1 MPLVLTSVRGYDAGM
16 LHGRGRERAVIGRLL
31 AAARAGEGG
40 VLVVRGEP
48 GIGKSALLA
57 DAAQR
62 AAGMR
67 VLRAVGVEAESALA
81 YATLRELLHPVLAG
95 VERLPDPQARAL
107 RVAFGIQAGEAPDRF
122 LVSLAVLTLLSDSAG
137 ECPLLCLVDDAHRA
151 DPPSLAAL
159 GFAARRLA
167 GEPVALLLAVR
178 DGTGGEVGTAG
189 LAELPLT
196 RLAPEAAAAL
206 LDEHHGAHLD
216 PVVRRQLLAVSG
228 GNPLALVE
236 LPAALT
242 GEQRAGRDPLDDPL
256 PLAGELERAFLRR
269 VRGRD
274 PQTQTLLLLAAAEG
288 AGQLATVRRAAE
300 RLGLDPDL
308 LESAALADLVRVE
321 QTTLNFAHPL
331 MRSAVYHGADGPAR
345 RAAHQTLA
353 AALGD
358 EEPERRAW
366 HRARAADGPDETVA
380 ADLERW
386 AAQTLRRS
394 GHAAAAATLEQAA
407 ELSPADQDRARRLAA
422 AAGAAWHVGATAR
435 TSVLLDRAERLDP
448 HDPGVRLD
456 LQYLRGSIQV
466 RAGTPAAG
474 ARLLVAAADEA
485 ARLDRARAMP
495 LLVAAAD
502 AAFQAGD
509 WAALAGLGRIAARLE
524 HDLDGDLAALPALI
538 LRMLAAATARSSAA
552 QPEEAGRPGG
562 DAAGGVGGEFAD
574 AERLEDPVLLG
585 LAGEL
590 AWGIGDDDLA
600 YRLHRKAVARA
611 RTLGAAGTLA
621 WALENLAIEELNRG
635 RFAVAEG
642 HALQGRQLALEA
654 DHPNGACRHQAL
666 LAGLAAYRG
675 HQQARRLAEEV
686 LAEATQRQLVRD
698 AADARYALGLL
709 ALGAGRA
716 AEALQHLEALWA
728 PGPLPGHRELAVVAT
743 PLLVEAAV
751 RAGEPERCR
760 DQLAA
765 YLAWAAA
772 SRSPSAPALAARCRA
787 LTSTGA
793 EAERH
798 FQEALRLHRQTA
810 NRPMEHAWTE
820 LLYGEFLRRQ
830 RRRVHARVPLRDAL
844 EAFERLGLSAWA
856 ERARRELRAAG
867 QTARKR
873 NPSTLQQLTPQELQV
888 VATVGEGASN
898 REAAAKLFITPRTV
912 AYHLHM
918 IFGKLGISSR
928 AELVRLAHQSD
939 ILRP

>member
-1 MPLVLTSVRGYDAGM
+1 M
-16 LHGRGRERAVIGRLL
+16 LHGRARERAAIGRLL

-62 AAGMR
+62 AVGMR

-81 YATLRELLHPVLAG
+81 YATLRELLHPVLGG
-95 VERLPDPQARAL
+95 VERLPEPQARAL
-107 RVAFGIQAGEAPDRF
+107 RVAFGTQAGEAPDRF
-122 LVSLAVLTLLSDSAG
+122 LVSLAALTLLSDSAG

-167 GEPVALLLAVR
+167 AEPVALLLAVR
-178 DGTGGEVGTAG
+178 DGTGREVGTAG

-196 RLAPEAAAAL
+196 RLAPDAAAAL

-242 GEQRAGRDPLDDPL
+242 GAQRAGRDPLDDPL
-256 PLAGELERAFLRR
+256 PLAGELERGFLRR

-288 AGQLATVRRAAE
+288 AGRLAIVRRAAE
-300 RLGLDPDL
+300 RLSLDPDL

-331 MRSAVYHGADGPAR
+331 MRSAVYHGAEGPAR
-345 RAAHQTLA
+345 RAAHQALA

-394 GHAAAAATLEQAA
+394 GHSAAAAMLEQAA
-407 ELSPADQDRARRLAA
+407 ELSPADQDRARRLAT
-422 AAGAAWHVGATAR
+422 AAGAAWHGGATAR
-435 TSVLLDRAERLDP
+435 SSVLLDRAERLDP
-448 HDPGVRLD
+448 RDPWVRLD

-466 RAGTPAAG
+466 RTGTPADG
-474 ARLLVAAADEA
+474 ARLLVAAATEA

-502 AAFQAGD
+502 AAFLAGE
-509 WAALAGLGRIAARLE
+509 WAALAGLGRIAGRLE
-524 HDLDGDLAALPALI
+524 HDLDGDPAAPPALI
-538 LRMLAAATARSSAA
+538 LRMLAAATARSGAV

-562 DAAGGVGGEFAD
+562 AAAGDVAGEFAD

-585 LAGEL
+585 FAGEL

-621 WALENLAIEELNRG
+621 WALENLVIEELNRG
-635 RFAVAEG
+635 RFAVAEA

-698 AADARYALGLL
+698 AADARYAMGLL
-709 ALGAGRA
+709 ELGAGRA

-728 PGPLPGHRELAVVAT
+728 PSPLPGHRQLAVTAT

-760 DQLAA
+760 DQLAG

-772 SRSPSAPALAARCRA
+772 SRSPSVPALAARCRA

-830 RRRVHARVPLRDAL
+830 RRRVHARAPLRDAL
-844 EAFERLGLSAWA
+844 EAFERLGLPAWA

-898 REAAAKLFITPRTV
+898 REAAARLFITPRTV
-912 AYHLHM
+912 AYHLHS

>member
-1 MPLVLTSVRGYDAGM
+1 M
-16 LHGRGRERAVIGRLL
+16 LHGRARERAAIGRLL
-31 AAARAGEGG
+31 AAAHAGEGG

-62 AAGMR
+62 AVGMR

-81 YATLRELLHPVLAG
+81 YATLRELLHPVLGG
-95 VERLPDPQARAL
+95 VERLPEPQARAL

-122 LVSLAVLTLLSDSAG
+122 LVSLAALTLLSDSAG

-167 GEPVALLLAVR
+167 AEPVALLLAVR
-178 DGTGGEVGTAG
+178 DGTVREVGTAG

-196 RLAPEAAAAL
+196 RLAPDAAAAL

-256 PLAGELERAFLRR
+256 PLAGELERGFLRR

-288 AGQLATVRRAAE
+288 AGRLAIVRRAAE
-300 RLGLDPDL
+300 RLSLDPDL

-331 MRSAVYHGADGPAR
+331 MRSAVYHGADWPAR
-345 RAAHQTLA
+345 RAAHQALA

-394 GHAAAAATLEQAA
+394 GHTAAAAMLEQAA

-422 AAGAAWHVGATAR
+422 AAGAAWHGGATAR

-448 HDPGVRLD
+448 RDPGVRLD
-456 LQYLRGSIQV
+456 LQYLRGWIQV

-474 ARLLVAAADEA
+474 ARLLVDAADEA
-485 ARLDRARAMP
+485 ARLDHARVMP

-502 AAFQAGD
+502 AAFLAGE

-538 LRMLAAATARSSAA
+538 LRMLAAATTRSSAV

-562 DAAGGVGGEFAD
+562 DAAGGVSGEFAD

-585 LAGEL
+585 FAGEL

-654 DHPNGACRHQAL
+654 DHPNGACRYQAL

-675 HQQARRLAEEV
+675 HHQQARRLAEEV

-698 AADARYALGLL
+698 AAIARYALGLL

-716 AEALQHLEALWA
+716 AEALHHLQALWA
-728 PGPLPGHRELAVVAT
+728 PSPCLVIESWPSSPL
-743 PLLVEAAV
+743 
-751 RAGEPERCR
+751 
-760 DQLAA
+760 QS
-765 YLAWAAA
+765 W
-772 SRSPSAPALAARCRA
+772 SRRPSAPASRSAAVTSSPPTWPGLRRPAPRRRPRWPRAAARSPPPAPRPSATSRRRCLSIAKRPTGRWSTPGPNCCTASSCDASDAASTPACRCA
-787 LTSTGA
+787 TRWRRSSGSGCRRGPSAPAASCAPRARPPASATPAPSSSSPPRSCRSSPPSARAPATARPPPSCSSPRAPSPTTST
-793 EAERH
+793 
-798 FQEALRLHRQTA
+798 
-810 NRPMEHAWTE
+810 
-820 LLYGEFLRRQ
+820 
-830 RRRVHARVPLRDAL
+830 
-844 EAFERLGLSAWA
+844 
-856 ERARRELRAAG
+856 
-867 QTARKR
+867 
-873 NPSTLQQLTPQELQV
+873 
-888 VATVGEGASN
+888 
-898 REAAAKLFITPRTV
+898 
-912 AYHLHM
+912 
-918 IFGKLGISSR
+918 
-928 AELVRLAHQSD
+928 
-939 ILRP
+939 

>member
-1 MPLVLTSVRGYDAGM
+1 M
-16 LHGRGRERAVIGRLL
+16 LHGRARERAAIGRLL

-62 AAGMR
+62 AVGMR

-81 YATLRELLHPVLAG
+81 YATLRELLHPVLGG
-95 VERLPDPQARAL
+95 VERLPEPQARAL
-107 RVAFGIQAGEAPDRF
+107 RVAFGTQAGEAPDRF
-122 LVSLAVLTLLSDSAG
+122 LVSLAALTLLSDSAG

-167 GEPVALLLAVR
+167 AEPVALLLAVR
-178 DGTGGEVGTAG
+178 DGTGREVGTAG

-196 RLAPEAAAAL
+196 RLAPDAAAAL

-216 PVVRRQLLAVSG
+216 PVARRQLLAVSG

-256 PLAGELERAFLRR
+256 PLAGELERGFLRR

-288 AGQLATVRRAAE
+288 AGRLAIVRRAAE
-300 RLGLDPDL
+300 RLSLDPDL

-331 MRSAVYHGADGPAR
+331 MRSAVYHGAEGPAR
-345 RAAHQTLA
+345 RAAHQALA

-394 GHAAAAATLEQAA
+394 GHAAAAAMLEQAA

-422 AAGAAWHVGATAR
+422 AAGAAWHGGATAR
-435 TSVLLDRAERLDP
+435 SSVLLDRAERLDP
-448 HDPGVRLD
+448 RDPWVRLD

-466 RAGTPAAG
+466 RTGTPADG
-474 ARLLVAAADEA
+474 ARLLVAAATEA

-502 AAFQAGD
+502 AAFLAGE
-509 WAALAGLGRIAARLE
+509 WAALAGLGRIAGRL
-524 HDLDGDLAALPALI
+524 DLDGDPAAPPALI
-538 LRMLAAATARSSAA
+538 LRMLAAATARSGAV

-562 DAAGGVGGEFAD
+562 AAAGDVAGEFAD

-585 LAGEL
+585 FAGEL

-621 WALENLAIEELNRG
+621 WALENLVIEELNRG
-635 RFAVAEG
+635 RFAVAEA

-675 HQQARRLAEEV
+675 HHQQARRLAEEV

-709 ALGAGRA
+709 ALGAGRV

-728 PGPLPGHRELAVVAT
+728 PSPLPGHRELAVVAT
-743 PLLVEAAV
+743 PELVEAAV

-760 DQLAA
+760 DQLAG

-772 SRSPSAPALAARCRA
+772 ARSPAVPALAARCRA

-810 NRPMEHAWTE
+810 NRPMEHARTE

-830 RRRVHARVPLRDAL
+830 RRRVHARAPLRNAL
-844 EAFERLGLSAWA
+844 EAFERLGLPAWA

-898 REAAAKLFITPRTV
+898 REAAARLFITPRTV
-912 AYHLHM
+912 AYHLHS

>member
-1 MPLVLTSVRGYDAGM
+1 M
-16 LHGRGRERAVIGRLL
+16 LHGRTRERATIGRLL
-31 AAARAGEGG
+31 AGARAGEGG

-57 DAAQR
+57 DAAER

-81 YATLRELLHPVLAG
+81 YATLRELLHPVLGG
-95 VERLPDPQARAL
+95 VERLPEPQARAL
-107 RVAFGIQAGEAPDRF
+107 RVAFGIHAGEAPDRF
-122 LVSLAVLTLLSDSAG
+122 LVSLAALTLLSDSAG
-137 ECPLLCLVDDAHRA
+137 ECPLLCLVDDAHSA
-151 DPPSLAAL
+151 DPPSRAAI

-167 GEPVALLLAVR
+167 TEPVALLLAVQ
-178 DGTGGEVGTAG
+178 DGTGGEAGTTG

-196 RLAPEAAAAL
+196 RLAPDAAAAL
-206 LDEHHGAHLD
+206 LDERHGAHLD
-216 PVVRRQLLAVSG
+216 SAVRRQLLAVSG

-242 GEQRAGRDPLDDPL
+242 DEQRAGRDPLDDPL
-256 PLAGELERAFLRR
+256 PLDGALERVFLRR

-274 PQTQTLLLLAAAEG
+274 PQAQKLLLLAAAEG
-288 AGQLATVRRAAE
+288 AGRLATVRRAAE
-300 RLGLDPDL
+300 WLGLDPDL

-321 QTTLNFAHPL
+321 QATLGFGHPL
-331 MRSAVYHGADGPAR
+331 VRSAVYHGAEGPAR
-345 RAAHQTLA
+345 RAAHQALA
-353 AALGD
+353 AVLGD

-380 ADLERW
+380 ADLERC

-407 ELSPADQDRARRLAA
+407 ELSPADQDRARRLVA
-422 AAGAAWHVGATAR
+422 AAGAAWRGGATAR
-435 TSVLLDRAERLDP
+435 TSVLLDRAERLAP
-448 HDPGVRLD
+448 RDPGVRLD

-474 ARLLVAAADEA
+474 ARLLLDAAADA

-502 AAFQAGD
+502 AAFLAGE
-509 WAALAGLGRIAARLE
+509 WAALTELGRIAARLG
-524 HDLDGDLAALPALI
+524 HDLDGDPAAPSALI
-538 LRMLAAATARSSAA
+538 LRMLAAATARSSTV
-552 QPEEAGRPGG
+552 QPEEAGQPGG
-562 DAAGGVGGEFAD
+562 DAAGGVAGEFTD

-585 LAGEL
+585 FAGEL

-600 YRLHRKAVARA
+600 YRLHGEAVARA
-611 RTLGAAGTLA
+611 RTLGAVGTLA

-635 RFAVAEG
+635 RFAVAE
-642 HALQGRQLALEA
+642 AYAIQGRQLALEA

-709 ALGAGRA
+709 ALGAGKA

-728 PGPLPGHRELAVVAT
+728 PSPLPGHRQMAVTAT

-751 RAGEPERCR
+751 RAGEPARCR
-760 DQLAA
+760 DQLAG

-772 SRSPSAPALAARCRA
+772 SRSPSVPALAARCRA
-787 LTSTGA
+787 LTTTGA

-830 RRRVHARVPLRDAL
+830 RRRARARAPLRNAL
-844 EAFERLGLSAWA
+844 EAFERLGLPAWA

-898 REAAAKLFITPRTV
+898 REAAARLFITPRTV